1 MRQFIFFAAP
11 RYPISLLHTT
21 LIACIK
27 FSMSYDFKPDLLR
40 ILLADILKKQCIKF
54 INRDLL
60 LVLQT
65 ENHSA
70 ELQSVIYVDIF
81 GFSKRLRLYFIPNQA
96 STCFLK
102 LLNLLKVLNFEQHL
116 RFLKRKT
123 N

>member
-54 INRDLL
+54 INGAL
-60 LVLQT
+60 LVLQR

-70 ELQSVIYVDIF
+70 ELQCVIYVDIV
-81 GFSKRLRLYFIPNQA
+81 GFAKRLRL
-96 STCFLK
+96 
-102 LLNLLKVLNFEQHL
+102 
-116 RFLKRKT
+116 
-123 N
+123 